1 MIKWSDPMTGFEE
14 GCASYKAW
22 RYRIQIH
29 DGNNKVIAS
38 YDNVT
43 DLNFS
48 QVYAVIAVFF

>member
-1 MIKWSDPMTGFEE
+1 MTGFEE

-48 QVYAVIAVFF
+48 QVYAVIAVFS